1 MQSIVGTFL
10 YQARALNYLMLPT
23 LNEISCIQAKHT
35 IYTKDECQQ
44 LIDYAAICPNVCVRY
59 HASNMILTV
68 DSNVACLVLPQAK
81 SRITGYFQLN
91 DNP

>member
-44 LIDYAAICPNVCVRY
+44 LIDYAATHPNVHVQY
-59 HASNMILTV
+59 HASNIILTD
-68 DSNVACLVLPQAK
+68 DSNTAHLILLSAK
-81 SRITGYFQLN
+81 SRIAVYF
-91 DNP
+91 